1 MNDFC
6 VAKITTESLLRADHG
21 VWRAESLTLTRDA
34 RAAAGH
40 IVNEA
45 RGEAEHLR
53 LRAAGEALEAVREA
67 EQEALA
73 RMAALL
79 AQLEQRHAQ
88 LLDGAQTLAVD
99 LALALFE
106 RVLAETT
113 PRERVAASCRRL
125 LQEAPRSLAQPVL
138 YLHPDDSDLAPPDV
152 AWERKTD
159 TTLARGACRLEAGG
173 GEWRADFTA
182 GAAALRDAFHGA
194 ALPALDFPTD
204 ALQHA

>member
-6 VAKITTESLLRADHG
+6 VAKITTESLLRAEHG
-21 VWRAESLTLTRDA
+21 VWRADSLTLTRDA
-34 RAAAGH
+34 RAAADH
-40 IVNEA
+40 ILNEA
-45 RGEAEHLR
+45 RDDADHLR
-53 LRAAGEALEAVREA
+53 LRAADDAIDAVREA
-67 EQEALA
+67 EQDTLT
-73 RMAALL
+73 RMTALL

-99 LALALFE
+99 LALALYE

-125 LQEAPRSLAQPVL
+125 LQEAPRALAQPVL
-138 YLHPDDSDLAPPDV
+138 YLHPDDSELAPADV

-159 TTLARGACRLEAGG
+159 AALARGACRLEAGG

-182 GAAALRDAFHGA
+182 GAAALRDAFHSA

-204 ALQHA
+204 DLHHP